1 MKFPF
6 VIVPAAPQD
15 AFPGRDKV
23 ARPLVGVV
31 LKKSGKEV
39 RTLALVDSGADDC
52 LFPASFARRLG
63 ITIPNQR
70 SYLFSGTAGNPQDA
84 YFELIVI
91 DILCSQKRTVFSFE
105 LDAGFCETLEHTGCG
120 LLGRNGF
127 FSRFKITFKRTDN
140 YFEIE

>member
-6 VIVPAAPQD
+6 VIFPAAPQD

-23 ARPLVGVV
+23 AYPLVGVV

-39 RTLALVDSGADDC
+39 RSFALVDSGADDC
-52 LFPASFARRLG
+52 LFPASLARGLG

-70 SYLFSGTAGNPQDA
+70 SYLFSGTAGNPQVA
-84 YFELIVI
+84 YFEPIGI
-91 DILCSQKRTVFSFE
+91 EILNLQNRAVFSFE

-127 FSRFKITFKRTDN
+127 FSRFKISFTHADN